1 MPSPEK
7 NFLSEMVIL
16 VNVDVDVLGSGD
28 YTVKVIGLIRFLL
41 QSGASNF
48 ETLQN
53 VRGKFA

>member
-1 MPSPEK
+1 
-7 NFLSEMVIL
+7 MVIL